1 MPSPITCPPGVVGTY
16 CLAMSTGNVATL
28 LIAVSE
34 TSRSASGPR
43 MYRLN
48 MWCDWSNSTAV
59 SRQARCSRR
68 QLVNSAAT
76 TGYT

>member
-1 MPSPITCPPGVVGTY
+1 MPSPMTCPAGVVGTY
-16 CLAMSTGNVATL
+16 CLAMSTGKFATL

-34 TSRSASGPR
+34 ISLIAPGPR
-43 MYRLN
+43 MNRSA
-48 MWCDWSNSTAV
+48 MWCDWSKSTAV

-68 QLVNSAAT
+68 QLENSAGT